1 MPRFRPEPSELIPKQ
16 IKGEEDLLLARAAFD
31 RFNSSVLGLGDIKAK
46 SESTEALAAV
56 FDLGGFTNFCKQI
69 DPHLSVPKF
78 LSAFLDWLLGR
89 LREEMVVREHPEG
102 IQLYS
107 PLPFLV
113 KFMGDGVLVLW
124 DCEDMSPVS
133 IRNVI
138 HSASVICGEYSK
150 TFYPAMA
157 KRVVEPPLVLRCGLA
172 RGTVFSVGSGD
183 DFVGS
188 CINMA
193 ARLQKLPGLG
203 FSFNTRGVDL
213 EGEKVSDFFTQDI
226 VLTEVAIRGIGER
239 ELVGVRKSEF
249 ARLDA
254 KDKACYR
261 LV

>member
-1 MPRFRPEPSELIPKQ
+1 MPRFRPDPSEIIPKE
-16 IKGEEDLLLARAAFD
+16 IKGEEHLLLAKAAFN
-31 RFNSSVLGLGDIKAK
+31 RFNASVLGLGDIKAK

-89 LREEMVVREHPEG
+89 LREDLVVREHPEG
-102 IQLYS
+102 VQLYS

-124 DCEDMSPVS
+124 DCEDMEPVS

-138 HSASVICGEYSK
+138 HLASVICDEYSR
-150 TFYPAMA
+150 TFYPVMA
-157 KRVVEPPLVLRCGLA
+157 KRVVEPPRVLRCGLA
-172 RGTVFSVGSGD
+172 RGTVFSVGNGD

-203 FSFNTRGVDL
+203 FSFNVRGVDL
-213 EGEKVSDFFTQDI
+213 EGEKLSDFFTQDI
-226 VLTEVAIRGIGER
+226 VLAEVGIRGIGER
-239 ELVGVRKSEF
+239 ELIGVRKAEF
-249 ARLDA
+249 AKLDA
-254 KDKACYR
+254 NDKAFYR